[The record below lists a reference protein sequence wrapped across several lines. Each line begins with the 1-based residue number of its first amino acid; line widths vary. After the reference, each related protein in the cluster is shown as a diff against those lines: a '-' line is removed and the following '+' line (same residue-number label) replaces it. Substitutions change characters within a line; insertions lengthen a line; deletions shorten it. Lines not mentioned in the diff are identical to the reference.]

1 MIFQADAPESKFTDF
16 LCEPSLEYEQYRR
29 RAVRDTKEF
38 MNFVHSQLE
47 KFKTKKP
54 TEEVINYVKE
64 ESISHGHAIL
74 ADLQQMKENDGYENW
89 RTQEAENLSGLVQK
103 RLSDL
108 QNPSDCQ
115 TAKKLLCNLNKGKV
129 ITFIFVL

>member
-47 KFKTKKP
+47 KFKTVL
-54 TEEVINYVKE
+54 ECLRGINPVG
-64 ESISHGHAIL
+64 SQGVFRNRSWG
-74 ADLQQMKENDGYENW
+74 G
-89 RTQEAENLSGLVQK
+89 GQK
-103 RLSDL
+103 MLFR
-108 QNPSDCQ
+108 
-115 TAKKLLCNLNKGKV
+115 K
-129 ITFIFVL
+129 